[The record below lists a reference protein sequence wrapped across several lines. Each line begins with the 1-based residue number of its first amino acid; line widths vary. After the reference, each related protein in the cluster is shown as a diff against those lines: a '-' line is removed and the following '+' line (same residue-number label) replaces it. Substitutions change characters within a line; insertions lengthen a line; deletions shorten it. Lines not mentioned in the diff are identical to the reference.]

1 MLSKFFNLVIGS
13 VMKSQDIS
21 HYQGCVF
28 MINQNDR
35 VHFPIIL
42 SKKNYPSENYIKVE
56 NFAIS
61 KTTG

>member
-1 MLSKFFNLVIGS
+1 
-13 VMKSQDIS
+13 MKSQDIS

-61 KTTG
+61 KTTV